1 MTTELLTPSQT
12 CFTTD
17 VYRAIYIPE
26 IQRFCDELYATI
38 MPGLSSRLV
47 YYNAGISLVSDVFSG
62 LAGNCEALRQGNTE
76 LSDVLMEELVPKLSE
91 TEIMPLDALDFGD
104 ILTYDSPDMS
114 DASLGADAPPDPDSS
129 LKPAPVE
136 SRVPDPVPSE
146 NTAQL
151 SASSS
156 LKVAAKESCSLCGFR
171 PKGHP
176 KWFRGTMAK
185 HMKNQHSAE
194 PDKIFKC
201 TFPGCKSEYRNRPD
215 NLRQHQIE
223 KGHMMEGDTAR
234 RPSKRKRVERSS
246 CD

>member
-1 MTTELLTPSQT
+1 
-12 CFTTD
+12 
-17 VYRAIYIPE
+17 
-26 IQRFCDELYATI
+26 

-47 YYNAGISLVSDVFSG
+47 YYNAGISLVGDMFSG
-62 LAGNCEALRQGNTE
+62 LAGSCDALRQSNTE
-76 LSDVLMEELVPKLSE
+76 LSDVLMEELVPKLPE
-91 TEIMPLDALDFGD
+91 TESMPLDALDFGD
-104 ILTYDSPDMS
+104 ILYDSPDMS
-114 DASLGADAPPDPDSS
+114 ETSLGANVLPVAST
-129 LKPAPVE
+129 KPTSVD
-136 SRVPDPVPSE
+136 RGVPDAAPSE
-146 NTAQL
+146 RTAEPP
-151 SASSS
+151 ASSS

-223 KGHMMEGDTAR
+223 KGHMMDGDTAR
-234 RPSKRKRVERSS
+234 RPSKRKRVERSAG
-246 CD
+246 D